1 MSKQTTF
8 PQPGRRIS
16 LVGTS
21 GSGKSFVAQALA
33 QRLRLT
39 YICND
44 AIIWGPNWYEVPKDE
59 VLRAVDQ
66 ATLADAWT
74 FDGNLSP
81 RAEDRLVI
89 ERCDTIVWL
98 DLPRREVHWQVI
110 RRTLGRVFTREALW
124 HGNRESCRTMLS
136 RDSIIWWSLKT
147 YAGRR
152 RAYEALFAD
161 PALARIR
168 RIRLRSRAQVDRW
181 LAGLSC

>member
-1 MSKQTTF
+1 MQSETTL

-16 LVGTS
+16 VIGTS
-21 GSGKSFVAQALA
+21 GSGKSFVARALA
-33 QRLRLT
+33 QRLGLT

-59 VLRAVDQ
+59 VLRAVDN
-66 ATLADAWT
+66 ATLATGWT

-110 RRTLGRVFTREALW
+110 RRTLARVITREALW
-124 HGNRESCRTMLS
+124 HGNRESWRTMLS
-136 RDSIIWWSLKT
+136 RDSIIWWSFKT
-147 YAGRR
+147 YAARR
-152 RAYEALFAD
+152 RDYEALFAD
-161 PALARIR
+161 PAAGHAR
-168 RIRLRSRAQVDRW
+168 RIRLRSRAEVDRW
-181 LAGLSC
+181 LAGLYC